1 MLSDNL
7 PTKFCL
13 GPVGASVWCV
23 GSAPGDSKERPGF
36 KDVAPGP
43 SVRAE
48 AWLQSEERL
57 QEWSSWIW
65 TREVSQLTSS
75 V

>member
-1 MLSDNL
+1 MVCRKCSRGL
-7 PTKFCL
+7 L
-13 GPVGASVWCV
+13 GEAWV
-23 GSAPGDSKERPGF
+23 
-36 KDVAPGP
+36 KDVAAGP

-65 TREVSQLTSS
+65 TREISQLTSP